1 MKHTSKPYSTGY
13 YSYAK
18 NYVKSFGIYPFSE
31 EQKKHLLSLKSK
43 TEVDNYVKAVY
54 GLAIWKS
61 CILTLYNITDEEKQL
76 ITDFSEANN
85 MSISELILKII
96 EDLEDEEDYKLAEKI
111 INNPNTKYTE
121 GMEDLAKECGI
132 DYDAL

>member
-1 MKHTSKPYSTGY
+1 MAT
-13 YSYAK
+13 
-18 NYVKSFGIYPFSE
+18 I
-31 EQKKHLLSLKSK
+31 
-43 TEVDNYVKAVY
+43 
-54 GLAIWKS
+54 
-61 CILTLYNITDEEKQL
+61 TLNVTDEEKQL

-121 GMEDLAKECGI
+121 GIEDLAKECGI

>member
-1 MKHTSKPYSTGY
+1 MAT
-13 YSYAK
+13 
-18 NYVKSFGIYPFSE
+18 I
-31 EQKKHLLSLKSK
+31 
-43 TEVDNYVKAVY
+43 
-54 GLAIWKS
+54 
-61 CILTLYNITDEEKQL
+61 TLNVTDEEKQL

>member
-1 MKHTSKPYSTGY
+1 MAT
-13 YSYAK
+13 
-18 NYVKSFGIYPFSE
+18 I
-31 EQKKHLLSLKSK
+31 
-43 TEVDNYVKAVY
+43 
-54 GLAIWKS
+54 
-61 CILTLYNITDEEKQL
+61 TLNVTDEEKQL

-111 INNPNTKYTE
+111 INDPNTKYTE
-121 GMEDLAKECGI
+121 GIEDLAKECGI

>member
-1 MKHTSKPYSTGY
+1 MAT
-13 YSYAK
+13 
-18 NYVKSFGIYPFSE
+18 I
-31 EQKKHLLSLKSK
+31 
-43 TEVDNYVKAVY
+43 
-54 GLAIWKS
+54 
-61 CILTLYNITDEEKQL
+61 TLNVTDEEKKL

-96 EDLEDEEDYKLAEKI
+96 EDLEDEEDYKLAEQI
-111 INNPNTKYTE
+111 INNPDTKYTE